1 MLRRV
6 PLSLLRP
13 GMFVHAIEGS
23 WLSHPFWRRRFA
35 IKSADDVAALRDAG
49 IDFVTIDT
57 VRGLAPIAE
66 PAEPVTVAAPIP
78 DDAPT
83 GILAERARAAE
94 IVARTKETMR
104 GVFDG
109 ARLGKAI
116 QSEEVG
122 AVVDEISG
130 SVRRNA
136 YALIGI
142 VRLKS
147 KDEYTYLHSV
157 AVCALMVNF
166 ARHLG
171 LPDAIVRDLGLA
183 GLVHDIGKMDV
194 PSEILNKPGRL
205 SDAEFAIARLH
216 PERGRAMLEMAAGI
230 PATAIDVCQHHH
242 EKVDGTGYPFGLKG
256 EELSLAARMGA
267 ICDVYDAL
275 TSDRAYKGAWSPIEA
290 VTAMHGWDGQFD
302 RDLMF
307 TFCQSIAVFPV
318 GMLVRLRTQH
328 LAIVLPNGRR
338 ASRPRLRAFYDTAGK
353 CLTNPRDLVL
363 SDDDACKL
371 VVHREDAA
379 EWGAHDWPG
388 LSEHL
393 LGESDKLDGC
403 LIERLWTGVDPRPA
417 ESVEAPVTERVAR
430 WRPSQSLD

>member
-1 MLRRV
+1 
-6 PLSLLRP
+6 
-13 GMFVHAIEGS
+13 MFVQAIEGS
-23 WLSHPFWRRRFA
+23 WLSHPFWRRRFLLRSDSD
-35 IKSADDVAALRDAG
+35 IAALRDAD

-57 VRGLAPIAE
+57 ARGLGPVE
-66 PAEPVTVAAPIP
+66 DSAEPVAVPALVP
-78 DDAPT
+78 DDSPT
-83 GILAERARAAE
+83 GVMAERERAAE
-94 IVARTKETMR
+94 IVARTKDTMR

-116 QSEEVG
+116 VSEEVA

-147 KDEYTYLHSV
+147 KDEYTYLHSI

-166 ARHLG
+166 ARHLE
-171 LPDAIVRDLGLA
+171 LPDATVRDLGLA

-194 PSEILNKPGRL
+194 PTEILNKPGRL

-216 PERGRAMLEMAAGI
+216 PERGRAMLEMAEGI
-230 PATAIDVCQHHH
+230 PEAAIDVCEHHH
-242 EKVDGTGYPFGLKG
+242 EKIDGTGYPFGLKG

-290 VTAMHGWDGQFD
+290 LTAMHGWDGQFD
-302 RDLMF
+302 RDLLF
-307 TFCQSIAVFPV
+307 TFCQSVALFPV
-318 GMLVRLRTQH
+318 GMLVRLRSQH

-338 ASRPRLRAFYDTAGK
+338 ASRPRLRAFYDSASK
-353 CLTNPRDLVL
+353 CLVSPRDLIL

-371 VVHREDAA
+371 VVREEEAA
-379 EWGAHDWPG
+379 DWGARNWPG
-388 LSEHL
+388 LCEHL
-393 LGESDKLDGC
+393 LQESDKLDAGV
-403 LIERLWTGVDPRPA
+403 IERLWTGIDPTPA
-417 ESVEAPVTERVAR
+417 EAVETRVVDRVAR
-430 WRPSQSLD
+430 WQPSQRLD

>member
-1 MLRRV
+1 
-6 PLSLLRP
+6 
-13 GMFVHAIEGS
+13 MFVHALDGS

-35 IKSADDVAALRDAG
+35 LKSDDDIAALRDAG

-57 VRGLAPIAE
+57 ERGLAPVVETLE
-66 PAEPVTVAAPIP
+66 PAPAPAPFP
-78 DDAPT
+78 DDMPT
-83 GILAERARAAE
+83 GVLAERERAAE

-116 QSEEVG
+116 RSEEVT

-130 SVRRNA
+130 SVCRNA

-171 LPDAIVRDLGLA
+171 LPDATTRDLGLA
-183 GLVHDIGKMDV
+183 GLVHDIGKMEV

-216 PERGRAMLEMAAGI
+216 PDRGRAMLESADGI
-230 PATAIDVCQHHH
+230 PAAAIDVCQHHH
-242 EKVDGTGYPFGLKG
+242 EKIDGTGYPFGIKG
-256 EELSLAARMGA
+256 DEISLAARMGA

-275 TSDRAYKGAWSPIEA
+275 TSDRAYKEAWSPIEA
-290 VTAMHGWDGQFD
+290 LTAMQGWDGQFD
-302 RDLMF
+302 CGLLF
-307 TFCQSIAVFPV
+307 TFCQSVAVFPV
-318 GMLVRLRTQH
+318 GMLVRLRSQH

-338 ASRPRLRAFYDTAGK
+338 ASRPRLRVFFDTGARA
-353 CLTNPRDLVL
+353 LVSPRDLIL
-363 SDDDACKL
+363 SDDDACKT
-371 VVHREDAA
+371 VVREESAA
-379 EWGAHDWPG
+379 DWGAHDWPA
-388 LSEHL
+388 LREHL
-393 LGESDKLDGC
+393 LQEREALDRAM
-403 LIERLWTGVDPRPA
+403 IERLWTGVHPEAVVPA
-417 ESVEAPVTERVAR
+417 ELPAEIDRVAR
-430 WRPSQSLD
+430 WRPSRRLD